1 MLTGLGHLFTTRTVK
16 IHFLRWIVERGLGFS
31 FRHPNHR
38 VILQTPHDRDSLIG
52 SGILT
57 GDRVVLIKGSGVD
70 LSLFSPEPEPDGAPV
85 VLMASRLLWQ
95 KGVGEFVAAARALHT
110 RARFLLLGEPDCGH
124 PSAVPALTLENW
136 RDAGDVEW
144 MGWCHDMPTSI
155 AQSHIVC
162 LPSSYGE
169 GIPRILVEAAASGRA
184 IVTTDTPGCREVVR
198 HGDNGI
204 VVPTGNHE
212 ALISALAHLIE
223 NAPVR
228 KAMGIRAREIALIEF
243 SLKQVN
249 DATIAVYRSLL
260 TSIPIQRGVR
270 THCGGLARLSR
281 SIGRRS
287 GHPQ

>member
-1 MLTGLGHLFTTRTVK
+1 M
-16 IHFLRWIVERGLGFS
+16 
-31 FRHPNHR
+31 
-38 VILQTPHDRDSLIG
+38 
-52 SGILT
+52 
-57 GDRVVLIKGSGVD
+57 
-70 LSLFSPEPEPDGAPV
+70 

-95 KGVGEFVAAARALHT
+95 KGSANSPPPERYT

-124 PSAVPALTLENW
+124 PVRCASAHTENW

-155 AQSHIVC
+155 AQSHMSACHRRTAKVY
-162 LPSSYGE
+162 LASLSKPL
-169 GIPRILVEAAASGRA
+169 RLVVLLS
-184 IVTTDTPGCREVVR
+184 TDTPGCRR
-198 HGDNGI
+198 SRPPWRQRYRRSHGQPRSPN
-204 VVPTGNHE
+204 
-212 ALISALAHLIE
+212 ISTRTSYQ

-287 GHPQ
+287 DHPQ